1 MRGLAVFLFGVSLAM
16 APAAFAHPDAAHPW
30 DATWVGGFD
39 NGGDGVQVIVAGDAV
54 VGFFLGAD
62 YVDVGETGAI
72 AADGSLKFTW
82 DGGMATL
89 SGSGDGRTLTIHA
102 KGVADRVVT
111 VTEDK

>member
-1 MRGLAVFLFGVSLAM
+1 MRGVAVFLFGVSLAI
-16 APAAFAHPDAAHPW
+16 ASAVLAHPDAAHPW

-62 YVDVGETGAI
+62 YVDVRETAAI
-72 AADGSLKFTW
+72 AADGSLAFTW
-82 DGGMATL
+82 DGGTATL
-89 SGSGDGRTLTIHA
+89 SGSGEGRTLTIHA
-102 KGVADRVVT
+102 MGVADRVVK